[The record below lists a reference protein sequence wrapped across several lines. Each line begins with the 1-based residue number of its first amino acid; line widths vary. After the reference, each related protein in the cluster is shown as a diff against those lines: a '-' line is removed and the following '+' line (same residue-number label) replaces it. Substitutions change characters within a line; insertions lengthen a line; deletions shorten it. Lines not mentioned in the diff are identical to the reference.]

1 MKSYLENKSNNP
13 QSAFQDTLEA
23 TVANYHFRSRPY
35 TVEMLEEINPVRALS
50 IFEDRFKD
58 AGDFTFIFV
67 GNIDTVVFKPLVE
80 TYLGGL
86 HSFNSNEKPI
96 DLKYKDVRG
105 SINKEVRKG
114 IEQKS
119 SVAINY
125 VGDMEWNR
133 QNEHLMESLV
143 DVLDIKLREALR
155 EDKGGT
161 YGVYASQQIYRIP
174 NSHYN
179 INFGFGCDPERVDEL
194 VQTFYSVLDSIKTFG
209 PDEAVMTK
217 IKETQKR
224 QRELNLKKNSF
235 WRGVISNYLE
245 NNEDPVEMLN
255 YYKWIDE
262 LTAYDIK
269 KAANEYL
276 SENVVKVVLYPEAGE
291 KVEKDKKVKL

>member
-1 MKSYLENKSNNP
+1 
-13 QSAFQDTLEA
+13 
-23 TVANYHFRSRPY
+23 
-35 TVEMLEEINPVRALS
+35 
-50 IFEDRFKD
+50 
-58 AGDFTFIFV
+58 
-67 GNIDTVVFKPLVE
+67 
-80 TYLGGL
+80 
-86 HSFNSNEKPI
+86 
-96 DLKYKDVRG
+96 
-105 SINKEVRKG
+105 
-114 IEQKS
+114 
-119 SVAINY
+119 
-125 VGDMEWNR
+125 
-133 QNEHLMESLV
+133 
-143 DVLDIKLREALR
+143 VLDIKLREALR

-262 LTAYDIK
+262 LTADDIK